1 MAGIGFELRKL
12 LKKDSLSGVLQA
24 YTFAGVIG
32 SGPWILS
39 ILGILIIG
47 FLSIA
52 VVVPD
57 ILIAQFQ
64 VSVTW
69 LMAIS
74 LIFTGI
80 LQLGFTRYVSD
91 RLFEKEDWRVVPN
104 FNGALLLIISLTG
117 SFGLV
122 VAFTLFKH
130 QSLLYSILMMTGFVI
145 LSAIWMATVLLSGL
159 KEYKTIVALFAVG
172 YTVTVLAALGLRP
185 LGMEGLL
192 LGFVIGNFVLLM
204 GMITVIV
211 RGYPSEKLIEFDFLR
226 RGRMFPSLLLTG
238 FLYNLGIWTDKFL
251 FWFSPD
257 TSEAVIGPLRASIIY
272 DLPIFIAY
280 LSVIPGMAVFL
291 VRIETDFVEYYD
303 RFYNAVREG
312 GTLEHI
318 ENMRDEMVFVLRQG
332 IFEIVKIQSLAVLL
346 FFAIGPEI
354 LRLFNISQLYLPL
367 TYIDMLAA
375 SLQVAL
381 MSVLN
386 VLFYFDKR
394 REALFVAALFVV
406 LNYLLTSFTL
416 QIGAPLYGYGFAV
429 AVTLALLVSLVLLDR
444 VMQRLEYETFMLQ

>member
-47 FLSIA
+47 FLSFA

-57 ILIAQFQ
+57 LLIAQFQ

-69 LMAIS
+69 LMAVS
-74 LIFTGI
+74 LIFTGV

-104 FNGALLLIISLTG
+104 FNGVLLLTMVVTG
-117 SFGLV
+117 SFGLAA
-122 VAFTLFKH
+122 AFTLFRQ
-130 QSLLYSILMMTGFVI
+130 QSLLYSVLMMAGFVI

-185 LGMEGLL
+185 MGMEGLL

-204 GMITVIV
+204 GMIAVIV
-211 RGYPSEKLIEFDFLR
+211 RGYPSDKLIEFDFLR
-226 RGRMFPSLLLTG
+226 RGRMFPALLLTG
-238 FLYNLGIWTDKFL
+238 LLYNLGIWIDKFL

-257 TSEAVIGPLRASIIY
+257 TSQAIIGPLRASVIY

-318 ENMRDEMVFVLRQG
+318 EKMRDEMVFVLRQG
-332 IFEIVKIQSLAVLL
+332 IFEILKIQSLAVLL

-367 TYIDMLAA
+367 TYIDMLSAA
-375 SLQVAL
+375 LQVAL

-394 REALFVAALFVV
+394 REALFIAALFVL
-406 LNYLLTSFTL
+406 LNYLLTTFTL
-416 QIGAPLYGYGFAV
+416 QIGAPWYGYGFAI
-429 AVTLALLVSLVLLDR
+429 AVTLTLLVSLVLLDR
-444 VMQRLEYETFMLQ
+444 VMQRLEYETFMMQ

>member
-12 LKKDSLSGVLQA
+12 LKKESLSGVLQA

-39 ILGILIIG
+39 ILGILVIG
-47 FLSIA
+47 FLSVA

-57 ILIAQFQ
+57 VLITQFQ

-69 LMAIS
+69 LMAVS
-74 LIFTGI
+74 LIVTGI
-80 LQLGFTRYVSD
+80 LQLGFTRYISD
-91 RLFEKEDWRVVPN
+91 RLFEKQDWRVVPN
-104 FNGALLLIISLTG
+104 FNGLLFVTVIVAGLIGTLAAFFL
-117 SFGLV
+117 FGNES
-122 VAFTLFKH
+122 AF
-130 QSLLYSILMMTGFVI
+130 YGILMLAGFVI

-159 KEYKTIVALFAVG
+159 KAYKMIVFMFALG
-172 YTVTVLAALGLRP
+172 YSITVLAALALRP

-204 GMITVIV
+204 GMIAAIV
-211 RGYPSEKLIEFDFLR
+211 KGYPSDRFIEFDFLK
-226 RGRMFPSLLLTG
+226 RGRMFPALLLTG
-238 FLYNLGIWTDKFL
+238 FLYNIGIWADKFL
-251 FWFSPD
+251 FWFHPD
-257 TSEAVIGPLRASIIY
+257 TSQVIIGPLRASLIY

-303 RFYNAVREG
+303 KFYNAVREG

-318 ENMRDEMVFVLRQG
+318 EKMRDEMVFVLRQG
-332 IFEIVKIQSLAVLL
+332 VFEILKIQALAVLL
-346 FFAIGPEI
+346 FFALGPQI
-354 LRLFNISQLYLPL
+354 LRFFGISQLYLPL
-367 TYIDMLAA
+367 TYIDMLSA

-381 MSVLN
+381 MAVLN

-394 REALFVAALFVV
+394 KEALLVAAVFVF
-406 LNYLLTSFTL
+406 LNILLTWFTL
-416 QIGAPLYGYGFAV
+416 QIGAPWYGYGFAI
-429 AVTLALLVSLVLLDR
+429 AVGLSLLLALVLLDR